1 MENPVLVVELYEPEE
16 AARFLAATSI
26 GLLKSISDKVMTLA
40 EAERLLFSPRTVRV
54 LGEKGISSE
63 LCGIIMDCC
72 ELDDI
77 LDLLP
82 LKFDVE
88 LNKMIERFSNYII
101 GTVAQDPYAAHARLK

>member
-1 MENPVLVVELYEPEE
+1 
-16 AARFLAATSI
+16 
-26 GLLKSISDKVMTLA
+26 
-40 EAERLLFSPRTVRV
+40 
-54 LGEKGISSE
+54 
-63 LCGIIMDCC
+63 MDCC

-88 LNKMIERFSNYII
+88 LNKMIERFSNYIV